1 MKSKKTN
8 WNNLSNDEKKEK
20 REEKINS
27 ALGGLLEQFKS
38 GEIADTVTMAV
49 FPPINGIPCQK
60 WSLLNR
66 VLMVSQG
73 TADARGFKQWK
84 ECGRNVVKGSKSFSI
99 LGPRMV
105 KVEDKNGEENLRLIG
120 FISIPVFPVEMTEGE
135 ALDYESIPL
144 PDVPLLEVAIKW
156 GISVKSV
163 PGNDRF
169 YGMFRP
175 GRREILL
182 ATSEEK
188 VFFHELS
195 HAAHEK
201 VLQSR
206 GDTMKGG
213 QNAKQ
218 ELVAELSAAVLCR
231 LAGKSDKD
239 TSGNSYRYI
248 QSYAGKDTLKGIASI
263 IGDVEKVLARIMEAG
278 NVEAIAA

>member
-1 MKSKKTN
+1 MQV
-8 WNNLSNDEKKEK
+8 D
-20 REEKINS
+20 
-27 ALGGLLEQFKS
+27 
-38 GEIADTVTMAV
+38 
-49 FPPINGIPCQK
+49 
-60 WSLLNR
+60 
-66 VLMVSQG
+66 
-73 TADARGFKQWK
+73 
-84 ECGRNVVKGSKSFSI
+84 
-99 LGPRMV
+99 
-105 KVEDKNGEENLRLIG
+105 NGEGEKEPRLIG

-135 ALDYESIPL
+135 DLEYESIPL

-163 PGNDRF
+163 PGNNRF
-169 YGMFRP
+169 QGMFRG

-182 ATSEEK
+182 ATPEES

-201 VLQSR
+201 VLKAR

-218 ELVAELSAAVLCR
+218 EMVAELSAAVLCR
-231 LAGKSDKD
+231 LCGKSDKD

-248 QSYAGKDTLKGIASI
+248 QSYAGKDMLKGIASI

-278 NVEAIAA
+278 NVEAMAA